1 MKGGRI
7 IIVPP
12 RILPDE
18 IEEQP
23 DIAFVD
29 HQSPIHIGLTHF
41 QRWIKSGPTRASPIG
56 KPDYDRLLNI
66 ALVAIDTPP
75 SASIND
81 GKRPFAYEPA
91 QKRIK
96 HPHEQ
101 MV

>member
-1 MKGGRI
+1 MKRGRV

-12 RILPDE
+12 RILSDE

-23 DIAFVD
+23 DIALVD
-29 HQSPIHIGLTHF
+29 QQPPIHIGFTHF
-41 QRWIKSGPTRASPIG
+41 QRWIESGPTWGSSIG
-56 KPDYDRLLNI
+56 KPDYDRLLSA
-66 ALVAIDTPP
+66 ALVAIDVPP

-96 HPHEQ
+96 HPHEE